1 MSKQLKYQLKKTLKK
16 AEFMQAD
23 LEYHEEVGVEAQKL
37 FTERVTE
44 LFRALPPDVQEQL
57 TRHLDLKVAAL
68 QPKTEETED
77 EEAVEVASGS
87 TELATSEHEVQEES
101 EEEKEIEAVK
111 MKSSELK
118 TLFRRIAEVSH
129 PDKVV
134 AKGFSPQEAERHEK
148 IFKKAKNAFD
158 RENWFVLYTLAVELG
173 IELDTE
179 SERHIHWVEQDIKN
193 TQRLIEE
200 LANRT
205 YWHWYIAKDENTKTN
220 ALRHYFL
227 QLYNYAYP
235 DL

>member
-23 LEYHEEVGVEAQKL
+23 LEYHEEVGAEAQKL
-37 FTERVTE
+37 FTERVAE
-44 LFRALPPDVQEQL
+44 LFRALPADIQEKL
-57 TRHLDLKVAAL
+57 TRHVDLRAAVI
-68 QPKTEETED
+68 PPETVEEPED
-77 EEAVEVASGS
+77 DAEIDEVVG
-87 TELATSEHEVQEES
+87 ELATSEHEVPEET
-101 EEEKEIEAVK
+101 EEDKEIGAVK

-118 TLFRRIAEVSH
+118 KLFRRIAELIH

-134 AKGFSPQEAERHEK
+134 AKGFSPQEVLRLEN

-158 RENWFVLYTLAVELG
+158 KENWFVLYTIAIEIG
-173 IELDTE
+173 IELDDE

-193 TQRLIEE
+193 TERLIKE

-205 YWHWYIAKDENTKTN
+205 YWHWYIAKDERAKTN

-227 QLYNYAYP
+227 QLYDYDYT

>member
-23 LEYHEEVGVEAQKL
+23 LEYHEEVGAEAQKL
-37 FTERVTE
+37 FTERITE
-44 LFRALPPDVQEQL
+44 LFRALPADIQEKL
-57 TRHLDLKVAAL
+57 TRHVDLRAAVIPPETVEEPEGDAEIDEVAGELAASE
-68 QPKTEETED
+68 QEVAEETEED
-77 EEAVEVASGS
+77 
-87 TELATSEHEVQEES
+87 
-101 EEEKEIEAVK
+101 KEIGAVK

-118 TLFRRIAEVSH
+118 KLFRRIAELTH

-134 AKGFSPQEAERHEK
+134 AKGYSPQEVLRLEN

-158 RENWFVLYTLAVELG
+158 KENWFVLYTIAIEIG
-173 IELDTE
+173 IELDDG

-193 TQRLIEE
+193 TERLIKE

-205 YWHWYIAKDENTKTN
+205 YWHWYIAKDEQVKTN

-227 QLYNYAYP
+227 QLYDYDYI

>member
-23 LEYHEEVGVEAQKL
+23 LEYHEEVGIEAQKL
-37 FTERVTE
+37 FLERITE
-44 LFRALPPDVQEQL
+44 LFQALPPDVQTQL
-57 TRHLDLKVAAL
+57 TQHLDLKRGVAA
-68 QPKTEETED
+68 PKIEEQKQEETDQNTSE
-77 EEAVEVASGS
+77 S
-87 TELATSEHEVQEES
+87 TEIAPSEHEAQEAS

-134 AKGFSPQEAERHEK
+134 AKGFSPQEVERYEK

-158 RENWFVLYTLAVELG
+158 RENWFVLYTLAIELG

-193 TQRLIEE
+193 TERLIKE

-205 YWHWYIAKDENTKTN
+205 YWHWYIAKNEEAKTN

-227 QLYNYAYP
+227 QLYNYDYP
-235 DL
+235 L

>member
-23 LEYHEEVGVEAQKL
+23 LEYHEEVGAEAQKL
-37 FTERVTE
+37 FTERITE
-44 LFRALPPDVQEQL
+44 LFRALPADIQEKL
-57 TRHLDLKVAAL
+57 TRHVDLRAAVIPPETVEEPEGDAEIDEVAGELAASE
-68 QPKTEETED
+68 QEVAEETEED
-77 EEAVEVASGS
+77 
-87 TELATSEHEVQEES
+87 
-101 EEEKEIEAVK
+101 KEIGAVK

-118 TLFRRIAEVSH
+118 KLFRRIAELTH

-134 AKGFSPQEAERHEK
+134 AKGYSPQEVLRLEN

-158 RENWFVLYTLAVELG
+158 KENWFVLYTIAIEIG
-173 IELDTE
+173 IELDDG

-193 TQRLIEE
+193 TERLIKE

-205 YWHWYIAKDENTKTN
+205 YWHWYIAKDEQVKTN

-227 QLYNYAYP
+227 QLYDYDYV